1 MFDAAYLP
9 AQVPDGYD
17 VAAGYVTQMHGE
29 AAHLWSVADWHRAS
43 LKCRYLLPI
52 GTIWTPFTDPAAY
65 ADTMISVWETIV
77 KAMQL
82 AVHPCAVAL
91 DVELKIATAPG
102 ANTWVAGWRQ
112 RIRSHGYHDIAYS
125 SYSGAQN
132 LGTGALWL
140 GPPAHP
146 GQALLNGIVEIAQTE
161 YLGDIDVD
169 DTLPGVPFFDTRPA
183 EPPAPGAPPTAI
195 TTGARMIARTS
206 TGKGYWIVDSTGAVF
221 AYGDAQYHGGANTT
235 HLNAA
240 IVGIASTPDDGGYW
254 LLGADGGVFAYGNAA
269 FYGAPTGKVH

>member
-1 MFDAAYLP
+1 MFDAAVLP
-9 AQVPDGYD
+9 PQVPSGYD
-17 VAAGYVTQMHGE
+17 VAAGYITQLHGE
-29 AAHLWSVADWHRAS
+29 AANIWTLADWHRAS

-52 GTIWTPFTDPAAY
+52 GTIWTPFADPAPY
-65 ADTMISVWETIV
+65 ADLMIQTWENLV
-77 KAMQL
+77 RGLQL
-82 AVHPCAVAL
+82 AVQPCAVAL
-91 DVELKIATAPG
+91 DVELRIADSPG
-102 ANTWVAGWRQ
+102 ANAYISGWRS
-112 RIRSHGYHDIAYS
+112 RIRSHGYHGIVYS
-125 SYSGAQN
+125 SYSGAMN
-132 LGTGALWL
+132 LGTGPLWL
-140 GPPAHP
+140 GPPAHS
-146 GQALLNGIVEIAQTE
+146 GQVLVNGVVEIAQTE
-161 YLGDIDVD
+161 YLGYIDVD
-169 DTLPGVPFFDTRPA
+169 ETAPGVPFFDTQPSL
-183 EPPAPGAPPTAI
+183 PPAPGAPPTKI